1 MEIRKLKCTLN
12 FDTHDILILTPT
24 HVSTDKKVKL
34 KKNVSED
41 KDSFI
46 DDDDASVKEEEPE
59 SDYVEMR

>member
-1 MEIRKLKCTLN
+1 M
-12 FDTHDILILTPT
+12 PT
-24 HVSTDKKVKL
+24 HVSTNKKVKL

-41 KDSFI
+41 EDSFI